1 MIPMT
6 TTIHM
11 CQKKTKSHLHHVDVA
26 NAINP
31 KNVNQLKSVTSA
43 ETMIN
48 AKKKRVNVSPINV
61 IITKKNVLS
70 LKSDLVNNSNRIYYY
85 DTH

>member
-1 MIPMT
+1 MT

-31 KNVNQLKSVTSA
+31 KNVNQLKSVTHVDHM
-43 ETMIN
+43 TN
-48 AKKKRVNVSPINV
+48 VTKNQVNVNQVNV
-61 IITKKNVLS
+61 IIMKKNVLS
-70 LKSDLVNNSNRIYYY
+70 LKLDLVNNSNRIYYY

>member
-85 DTH
+85 DTY

>member
-1 MIPMT
+1 
-6 TTIHM
+6 M

-48 AKKKRVNVSPINV
+48 AKKKRVNANQVNV
-61 IITKKNVLS
+61 IIMKKNVLS
-70 LKSDLVNNSNRIYYY
+70 LKLDLVNNSNRIYYY

>member
-1 MIPMT
+1 MT

-85 DTH
+85 DTY